1 MFEQWFKFW
10 RDWMSWWLPGGDTPA
25 DKRSDESAQ
34 QQPPAKDAG
43 SGKSADAAT
52 QPATDAPVGSAA
64 APSSTSSTSQGGSD
78 DLTAIKGIGPAIARK
93 LEAAGVRSFADL
105 AAADPNDLADKI
117 ASRPVTAERVR
128 TWISEARTR
137 T

>member
-10 RDWMSWWLPGGDTPA
+10 RDWMFWWLPGGDTPA
-25 DKRSDESAQ
+25 DQRSGKPAQ
-34 QQPPAKDAG
+34 QQPPSSTEAG
-43 SGKSADAAT
+43 GGKPADRAA
-52 QPATDAPVGSAA
+52 QPAADAPVASGA
-64 APSSTSSTSQGGSD
+64 APSSAAQGGSD

-93 LEAAGVRSFADL
+93 LEAAGVRTFADL

-137 T
+137 R

>member
-10 RDWMSWWLPGGDTPA
+10 RDWMFWWLPGGDAPA
-25 DKRSDESAQ
+25 DKRSGEPAQ
-34 QQPPAKDAG
+34 QQPSTDAAG
-43 SGKSADAAT
+43 GKPADASA
-52 QPATDAPVGSAA
+52 PSATDAPAVAAA
-64 APSSTSSTSQGGSD
+64 APSSAPQGGSD

-105 AAADPNDLADKI
+105 AAADPNDLARKI

-128 TWISEARTR
+128 TWVSEARTR

>member
-10 RDWMSWWLPGGDTPA
+10 RDWMFWWLPGGDTPA
-25 DKRSDESAQ
+25 DQRPGESPQ
-34 QQPPAKDAG
+34 QQSPSSTDTG
-43 SGKSADAAT
+43 GGKTADQAAQSAA
-52 QPATDAPVGSAA
+52 DAPVASAA
-64 APSSTSSTSQGGSD
+64 APSSSAAQGGSD

-128 TWISEARTR
+128 TWISDAQKRR
-137 T
+137 

>member
-10 RDWMSWWLPGGDTPA
+10 RDWMFWWLPGGDTPA
-25 DKRSDESAQ
+25 DQRPGEPARQQSPSTDADGGKPADRAAQSA
-34 QQPPAKDAG
+34 A
-43 SGKSADAAT
+43 
-52 QPATDAPVGSAA
+52 DAPVASAA
-64 APSSTSSTSQGGSD
+64 APSSAAQGGSD

-93 LEAAGVRSFADL
+93 LQAAGVRSFADL
-105 AAADPNDLADKI
+105 AAADPNELADKI